1 MQRVIGMIPIT
12 RLVLLVGVAY
22 LGYALLLVLFQRSL
36 LFPGRWLTPPAM
48 PSGVAAAAETVWL
61 TTSFGMVESRLVLP
75 NHAGGPFPLV
85 IIFHGN
91 GELIDSPHPAF
102 EQLQQL
108 GCALLL
114 VEYPGYGRS
123 AGRPRQQTIIET
135 ALAAF
140 DVVRVR
146 PVIDRTR
153 IVSFGTSIG
162 AYPATVLAVQRPV
175 QALILAAPFSSLRP
189 FAHRRLL
196 PAWLLFDSFDTLAAI
211 PQYAGRT
218 LVLHGQHDTIVP
230 FEHGQQVA
238 AAAVQGQLVPLPA
251 DHNDLLDQ
259 SRFWDEVRTFLSAT
273 GSLQKKT

>member
-1 MQRVIGMIPIT
+1 MIPIT

-123 AGRPRQQTIIET
+123 TGRPRQQTIIET

-140 DVVRVR
+140 DVVRAL

-259 SRFWDEVRTFLSAT
+259 SRFWDEVRTFLAAT